1 MSSESVRGR
10 VPVNIVMRTRNRPL
24 LLERALDDVLR
35 QTSDR
40 WTLTVVNDGGDP
52 AAVDDLVAERRERF
66 AGRVDVLHNARSR
79 GMEAASNQAVRH
91 VESDF
96 VAVHDDDDT
105 WAPDFLAAAVTALED
120 DDARGAVA
128 VRTEIVWEEVVGA
141 RVVERGRE
149 VFLPERRDVTLT
161 DLLRFNSCVPISMLY
176 RRERLVEIGLFDES
190 LTVTG
195 DWEANVRLAAR
206 HPIGYLGDRTRAFW
220 HQRRGSSG
228 DLGNSVITLGDDH
241 RRFDR
246 QVRDRALRAWV
257 QENGTGLPLYLTRFA
272 DDRFDEMRH
281 RLDDTLARLDRIE
294 RMLRRWPF
302 EMVKSGVRRVLPG
315 RRR

>member
-1 MSSESVRGR
+1 MSSEPVRGR

-24 LLERALDDVLR
+24 LLARALEDVLA
-35 QTSDR
+35 QTSDA
-40 WTLTVVNDGGDP
+40 WTLTVINDGGDR
-52 AAVDDLVAERRERF
+52 AVVDDLVAERQDRF
-66 AGRVDVLHNARSR
+66 AGRVDVLHNPRSR
-79 GMEAASNQAVRH
+79 GMEAASNQAVGH
-91 VESDF
+91 VESEF

-105 WAPDFLAAAVTALED
+105 WAPDFLAATTVALED
-120 DDARGAVA
+120 DLALGAVA
-128 VRTEIVWEEVVGA
+128 VRTEIVWEEVFGA
-141 RVVERGRE
+141 RVVERARE
-149 VFLPERRDVTLT
+149 IFLPARRDVTLT

-176 RRERLVEIGLFDES
+176 RRDRLTDIGLFDES

-206 HPIGYLGDRTRAFW
+206 YPIGYLGDATRAFW
-220 HQRRGSSG
+220 HQRRDSSG

-246 QVRDRALRAWV
+246 HVRDRELRAWV
-257 QENGTGLPLYLTRFA
+257 QENGTGLPLYLTRFT
-272 DDRFDEMRH
+272 DDRFDEMRE

-302 EMVKSGVRRVLPG
+302 EMVKSAVRRILPG
-315 RRR
+315 RRP